1 MFQDVEVLDLMI
13 LTRPTLLDGIL
24 RSLRAESHCSDSD
37 GAVSPAELSWL
48 FGETFTLS
56 VKGTQSLGEISSV
69 RIETVWLSETE
80 ISTYS

>member
-37 GAVSPAELSWL
+37 GAISPAELSRL
-48 FGETFTLS
+48 SGEEATLS
-56 VKGTQSLGEISSV
+56 GRGTVFATQWTPGTSYFGVGIMA
-69 RIETVWLSETE
+69 
-80 ISTYS
+80 